1 MKFHHPRSL
10 GISDTELIMH
20 KFNIAD
26 ADAAGE
32 SDPYVAPA
40 CLSSR
45 NEIFKVKLISIKA
58 YSPQDI
64 ISLI

>member
-1 MKFHHPRSL
+1 
-10 GISDTELIMH
+10 MH

-64 ISLI
+64 ISLIWVVHRKIDLQKKDN